1 MAALSRRNR
10 NRADIWPGFV
20 DALASLLMVIIFL
33 LLVFVLAQFFLGEA
47 LSGRDDALKKLDREV
62 AELVDMLA
70 LERKANTSLRNDV
83 SRLSGELQASISESD
98 RLKLEIE
105 EGQAEIARG
114 KAEIASLAGDIV
126 KLEALKKQL
135 EKDIGKLASDLD
147 EKDKALLAEQEL
159 SESARAEIALLNGQ
173 MVELRDQI
181 ATLNN
186 ALDAAEIKAK
196 EQNAQI
202 VSLGKRLNAA
212 LASKVM
218 ELSAYRSEFFGR
230 LAKILGAQ
238 EGIEIVGDRFVFQS
252 EVLFT
257 SGAAEI
263 NVGAHDQLRGLAGT
277 LLDLQNQIPKDIDW
291 VLRVDGHTD
300 RIPIRNL
307 KFASNWELSS
317 ARAISVVK
325 FLIDQGVPANRLVA
339 AGFGEFQPIDNGK
352 GVAALARN
360 RRIELKL
367 TQR

>member
-47 LSGRDDALKKLDREV
+47 LSGRDNALKKLDREI
-62 AELVDMLA
+62 AELVDTLA
-70 LERKANTSLRNDV
+70 LERKANADLRGDV
-83 SRLSGELQASISESD
+83 SRLSGELQSSISETD

-105 EGQAEIARG
+105 EGHAEVSR
-114 KAEIASLAGDIV
+114 LAGDVV
-126 KLEALKKQL
+126 KLEALKSQL
-135 EKDIGKLASDLD
+135 EQDIGKLASQLD
-147 EKDKALLAEQEL
+147 DKNAALLAEQEL
-159 SESARAEIALLNGQ
+159 SESARAEIAMLNGQ
-173 MVELRDQI
+173 MGQLRDQM
-181 ATLNN
+181 AALNK
-186 ALDAAEIKAK
+186 ALNAAEIKAK
-196 EQNAQI
+196 EQNVQI

-230 LAKILGAQ
+230 LAQILGAQ

-252 EVLFT
+252 EVLFA
-257 SGAAEI
+257 SGEAEI
-263 NVGAHDQLRGLAGT
+263 NVSAHEQLRGLAGT
-277 LLDLQNQIPKDIDW
+277 LIDLQKKIPKDIDW

-300 RIPIRNL
+300 RIPIHTF

-325 FLIDQGVPANRLVA
+325 FLIEQGVPAKRLVA
-339 AGFGEFQPIDNGK
+339 AGFGENQPIDPGNDAK
-352 GVAALARN
+352 ALTHN

>member
-1 MAALSRRNR
+1 MASLSRRNR
-10 NRADIWPGFV
+10 NKADIWPGFV

-47 LSGRDDALKKLDREV
+47 LSGRDNALKKLDREV

-70 LERKANTSLRNDV
+70 LERKTNTKLRDDV

-98 RLKLEIE
+98 KLKLDIE
-105 EGQAEIARG
+105 EGKTEISR
-114 KAEIASLAGDIV
+114 LLGDVV

-159 SESARAEIALLNGQ
+159 SESARAEIAMLNGQ
-173 MVELRDQI
+173 MGELRDQI
-181 ATLNN
+181 ASLNK
-186 ALDAAEIKAK
+186 ALDAAEVKAK
-196 EQNAQI
+196 DQNAQI

-218 ELSAYRSEFFGR
+218 ELQGYRSEFFGR
-230 LAKILGAQ
+230 LVKILGAQ

-252 EVLFT
+252 EVLFA
-257 SGAAEI
+257 SGSAEI
-263 NVGAHDQLRGLAGT
+263 NIGAYDQLKGLAAT
-277 LLDLQNQIPKDIDW
+277 LLDLQKEIPGDIDW
-291 VLRVDGHTD
+291 VMRVDGHTD
-300 RIPIRNL
+300 VVPIKNL
-307 KFASNWELSS
+307 QFASNWELSS

-325 FLIDQGVPANRLVA
+325 FLIEQGVPANRLVA
-339 AGFGEFQPIDNGK
+339 AGFGQYQPLVIGK
-352 GVAALARN
+352 TPAALTRN

>member
-10 NRADIWPGFV
+10 NRTDIWPGFV

-70 LERKANTSLRNDV
+70 LERKANTTLRSDV
-83 SRLSGELQASISESD
+83 SRLSGELQASISENDQQKLDIAAGKTEIS
-98 RLKLEIE
+98 RLL
-105 EGQAEIARG
+105 
-114 KAEIASLAGDIV
+114 GDVV
-126 KLEALKKQL
+126 KLEALKTQL
-135 EKDIGKLASDLD
+135 ENDIGKLASDLD
-147 EKDKALLAEQEL
+147 DKDKALLAEQDL
-159 SESARAEIALLNGQ
+159 SESARAEVALLNGQ
-173 MVELRDQI
+173 MGELRDQI
-181 ATLNN
+181 ATLNK
-186 ALDAAEIKAK
+186 ALNAAEVKAE

-252 EVLFT
+252 EVLFA

-263 NVGAHDQLRGLAGT
+263 NIGAHSQLSGLAGT
-277 LLDLQNQIPKDIDW
+277 LIDLQKQIPADIDW

-325 FLIDQGVPANRLVA
+325 YLIEQGVPANRLVA
-339 AGFGEFQPIDNGK
+339 AGFGEFQPIDPGS
-352 GVAALARN
+352 GPEALVRN

>member
-1 MAALSRRNR
+1 MPALSRRNR
-10 NRADIWPGFV
+10 HRSDIWPGFV

-47 LSGRDDALKKLDREV
+47 LSGRDNALKKLDREV

-70 LERKANTSLRNDV
+70 LERKANTKLRGDV

-98 RLKLEIE
+98 KLKLDIE
-105 EGQAEIARG
+105 DG
-114 KAEIASLAGDIV
+114 KAEISRLVGDVV

-135 EKDIGKLASDLD
+135 ETDIGKLASDLD

-159 SESARAEIALLNGQ
+159 SESARAEIAMLNGQ
-173 MVELRDQI
+173 MSELRDQI
-181 ATLNN
+181 ASLNQ
-186 ALDAAEIKAK
+186 ALDAAEVKAK

-218 ELSAYRSEFFGR
+218 ELQGYRSEFFGR

-252 EVLFT
+252 EVLFA
-257 SGAAEI
+257 SGSAQI
-263 NVGAHDQLRGLAGT
+263 NIGAYDQLRGLAAT
-277 LLDLQNQIPKDIDW
+277 LLDLQKEIPNDIDW
-291 VLRVDGHTD
+291 VMRVDGHTD
-300 RIPIRNL
+300 VVPIKNL
-307 KFASNWELSS
+307 QFASNWELSS

-325 FLIDQGVPANRLVA
+325 FLIEQGVPAKRLVA
-339 AGFGEFQPIDNGK
+339 AGFGQYQPLAQGK
-352 GVAALARN
+352 SPAALTRN

>member
-47 LSGRDDALKKLDREV
+47 LSGRDNALKKLDREV

-70 LERKANTSLRNDV
+70 LERKANTKLRGDV
-83 SRLSGELQASISESD
+83 TRMSGELQASISEGD
-98 RLKLEIE
+98 RLKLKIE
-105 EGQAEIARG
+105 EG
-114 KAEIASLAGDIV
+114 KAEISRLVGDVV

-135 EKDIGKLASDLD
+135 ETDIGKLASKV
-147 EKDKALLAEQEL
+147 ENKDKALLAEQEL

-173 MVELRDQI
+173 MGELRDQI

-202 VSLGKRLNAA
+202 VSLGKRLNTA

-218 ELSAYRSEFFGR
+218 ELASYRSEFFGR

-238 EGIEIVGDRFVFQS
+238 EGVEIVGDRFVFQS
-252 EVLFT
+252 EVLFA
-257 SGAAEI
+257 SGSADI
-263 NVGAHDQLRGLAGT
+263 NVGAYSQLGGLAAT
-277 LLDLQNQIPKDIDW
+277 LLDLQKQIPNDIDW
-291 VLRVDGHTD
+291 VMRVDGHTD
-300 RIPIRNL
+300 RVPIKNL

-325 FLIDQGVPANRLVA
+325 YLISQGVPAKRLVA
-339 AGFGEFQPIDNGK
+339 AGFGEHQPIDLGK
-352 GVAALARN
+352 TAEALTRN